1 MSELASNGEAASA
14 RFNTSMSDAEL
25 RFVEAFVRALVGD
38 LVEHPVRG
46 SLSRVVIRW
55 HEAAEPGYFTVHALG
70 TEDDVE
76 GIDPWNALAWGDDG
90 GRERKRTERVG
101 ADSAVT
107 AAAEEL
113 ADPYY
118 DLPDVVDGEYQAS
131 PALIEIARRIP
142 SACRAS
148 GIATAPHTLA
158 LPGHFESGGGALRAM
173 HAIEPPERVLDLLT
187 ERGELPSW

>member
-1 MSELASNGEAASA
+1 
-14 RFNTSMSDAEL
+14 MSDAEL
-25 RFVEAFVRALVGD
+25 RFVEAFVRALVAD
-38 LVEHPVRG
+38 LVQYPVRG
-46 SLSRVVIRW
+46 RLLRVVIRW

-76 GIDPWNALAWGDDG
+76 GVDPWNALSWGDDG

-101 ADSAVT
+101 ADVAVI
-107 AAAEEL
+107 AAAEDL
-113 ADPYY
+113 AEPYY
-118 DLPDVVDGEYQAS
+118 ELPDVVDGEFQAS

-148 GIATAPHTLA
+148 GIETAPHMLA

-173 HAIEPPERVLDLLT
+173 HALEPAEPVLSALT